1 MLKQLYIRNYALI
14 EELTID
20 LSNGLTILTGETG
33 AGKSIILG
41 ALGLVLGKRAD
52 TSSLKNSKE
61 KCIVEAKFTI
71 GRYNLKE
78 LFSDHDLDFEE
89 DTILRREILPS
100 GKSRAFVN
108 DTPVTLPVIN
118 ELKSFLIDIHSQ
130 NQTLQLSDT
139 NYQFYILDSLSKN
152 HENVKEY
159 RSELNQFKS
168 LTAEL
173 EEIERHQREVHQQY
187 DYNLH
192 LYNELDEAQLE
203 IGEQEELES
212 KLEKLNNVED
222 IKRSLS
228 EAIYLS
234 IDDEAGLQNALYT
247 LEQNVSKI
255 APFAKE
261 YEELSN
267 RISSLKIEF
276 DDIVNELENEN
287 ENVEYDPIQLER
299 LNNRLQLIF
308 QLQKKH
314 YVATIEELLEVYET
328 LSKKVQSVENSEA
341 IVTAKKLEIEVS
353 RKNLNRISAII
364 SKNRN
369 SVLSSFQSELENI
382 LYNLGMQ
389 HTQFQI
395 NLSGSDEFLSNGKDK
410 LEFLVSTNKGA
421 NFGDLKKVAS
431 GGELSRIMLSIKRIL
446 SQNTFLPTIIFDE
459 IDTGVSGEISNKIAA
474 IMQEMSSN
482 MQVLAITHLPQIA
495 AKGTHHFKVFKE
507 DNQSLTLTRIKELSS
522 DERIVEIAEMLS
534 GKNVSE
540 SAITHAKQLLN

>member
-1 MLKQLYIRNYALI
+1 LLKQLYIRNYALI

-52 TSSLKNSKE
+52 TSSLKNNKE

-78 LFSDHDLDFEE
+78 FFTNHDLDFEE
-89 DTILRREILPS
+89 DTILRREIFPS

-130 NQTLQLSDT
+130 NQTLQLSDA
-139 NYQFYILDSLSKN
+139 NYQFFILDSLSKN
-152 HENVKEY
+152 HSNVKEY
-159 RSELNQFKS
+159 RSELKNFRT
-168 LTAEL
+168 LTTEL
-173 EEIERHQREVHQQY
+173 EEIERQQREVRQQY

-192 LYNELDEAQLE
+192 LFNELEEAQLE

-222 IKRSLS
+222 IKRNLS
-228 EAIYLS
+228 EAIHLS
-234 IDDEAGLQNALYT
+234 INDEAGLQNTLYA
-247 LEQNVSKI
+247 LEQSLSKI

-261 YEELSN
+261 FEELAN

-276 DDIVNELENEN
+276 DDILNELENEN
-287 ENVEYDPIQLER
+287 ENVEYDPVELER
-299 LNNRLQLIF
+299 LNDRLQLIF

-314 YVATIEELLEVYET
+314 YVSTIEELLEVYES
-328 LSKKVQSVENSEA
+328 LSEKVESVENSEA
-341 IVTAKKLEIEVS
+341 IVNAKKSAIEAS
-353 RKNLNRISAII
+353 RKNLNRLSAII
-364 SKNRN
+364 SKNRT
-369 SVLSSFQSELENI
+369 SVLSGFQSEMENI
-382 LYNLGMQ
+382 LSNLGMQ
-389 HTQFQI
+389 HTKIQI
-395 NLSGSDEFLSNGKDK
+395 NLSGTNEFLSNGKDK

-421 NFGDLKKVAS
+421 SFGDLKKVAS

-446 SQNTFLPTIIFDE
+446 SQNTFLPTVIFDE

-474 IMQEMSSN
+474 IMQEMSTN
-482 MQVLAITHLPQIA
+482 MQVLVITHLPQIA
-495 AKGTHHFKVFKE
+495 AKGKHHFKVFKQE
-507 DNQSLTLTRIKELSS
+507 QSNETLTSIKELSS

-534 GKNVSE
+534 GKDVSE
-540 SAITHAKQLLN
+540 SAITHAKELLN

>member
-52 TSSLKNSKE
+52 TSSLKNNKE

-78 LFSDHDLDFEE
+78 FFTNHDLDFEE
-89 DTILRREILPS
+89 DTILRREIFPS

-130 NQTLQLSDT
+130 NQTLQLSDA
-139 NYQFYILDSLSKN
+139 NYQFFILDSLSKN
-152 HENVKEY
+152 HSNVKEY
-159 RSELNQFKS
+159 RSELKNFRT
-168 LTAEL
+168 LTTEL
-173 EEIERHQREVHQQY
+173 EEIERQQREVRQQY

-192 LYNELDEAQLE
+192 LFNELEEAQLE

-222 IKRSLS
+222 IKRNLS
-228 EAIYLS
+228 EAIHLS
-234 IDDEAGLQNALYT
+234 INDEAGLQNTLYA
-247 LEQNVSKI
+247 LEQSLSKI

-261 YEELSN
+261 FEELAN

-276 DDIVNELENEN
+276 DDILNELENEN
-287 ENVEYDPIQLER
+287 ENVEYDPVELER
-299 LNNRLQLIF
+299 LNDRLQLIF

-314 YVATIEELLEVYET
+314 YVSTIEELLEVYES
-328 LSKKVQSVENSEA
+328 LSEKVESVENSEA
-341 IVTAKKLEIEVS
+341 IVNAKKSAIEAS
-353 RKNLNRISAII
+353 RKNLNRLSAII
-364 SKNRN
+364 SKNRT
-369 SVLSSFQSELENI
+369 SVLSGFQSEMENI
-382 LYNLGMQ
+382 LSNLGMQ
-389 HTQFQI
+389 HTKIQI
-395 NLSGSDEFLSNGKDK
+395 NLSGTNEFLSNGKDK

-421 NFGDLKKVAS
+421 SFGDLKKVTS

-446 SQNTFLPTIIFDE
+446 SQNTFLPTVIFDE

-474 IMQEMSSN
+474 IMQEMSTN
-482 MQVLAITHLPQIA
+482 MQVLVITHLPQIA
-495 AKGTHHFKVFKE
+495 AKGKHHFKVFKQE
-507 DNQSLTLTRIKELSS
+507 QSNETLTGIKELSS

-534 GKNVSE
+534 GKDVSE
-540 SAITHAKQLLN
+540 SAITHAKELLN

>member
-52 TSSLKNSKE
+52 TSSLKNNKE

-78 LFSDHDLDFEE
+78 FFTNHDLDFEE
-89 DTILRREILPS
+89 DTILRREIFPS

-130 NQTLQLSDT
+130 NQTLQLSDA
-139 NYQFYILDSLSKN
+139 NYQFFILDSLSKN
-152 HENVKEY
+152 HSNVKEY
-159 RSELNQFKS
+159 RSELKNFRT
-168 LTAEL
+168 LTTEL
-173 EEIERHQREVHQQY
+173 EEIERQQREVRQQY

-192 LYNELDEAQLE
+192 LFNELEEAQLE

-222 IKRSLS
+222 IKRNLS
-228 EAIYLS
+228 EAIHLS
-234 IDDEAGLQNALYT
+234 INDEAGLQNTLYA
-247 LEQNVSKI
+247 LEQSLSKI

-261 YEELSN
+261 FEELAN

-287 ENVEYDPIQLER
+287 ENVEYDPIELER
-299 LNNRLQLIF
+299 LNDRLQLIF

-328 LSKKVQSVENSEA
+328 LSEKVQSVENSEA
-341 IVTAKKLEIEVS
+341 IVTAKKSEIEVS

-369 SVLSSFQSELENI
+369 GVLSSFQSELEDI

-474 IMQEMSSN
+474 IMQEMSLN

-507 DNQSLTLTRIKELSS
+507 DNQSVTITRIKELSS

>member
-1 MLKQLYIRNYALI
+1 MLKQLHIRNYALI

-20 LSNGLTILTGETG
+20 LSHGLTILTGETG

-52 TSSLKNSKE
+52 ISSLKNNNE

-71 GRYNLKE
+71 GRYNLE
-78 LFSDHDLDFEE
+78 EFFSNHDLDFEE
-89 DTILRREILPS
+89 DTIIRREILPS

-118 ELKSFLIDIHSQ
+118 ELKTFLIDIHSQ

-139 NYQFYILDSLSKN
+139 NYQFFILDSLAIN
-152 HENVKEY
+152 HTNVTAY
-159 RSELNQFKS
+159 QSELKRYRALN
-168 LTAEL
+168 AEL
-173 EEIERHQREVHQQY
+173 DEIERQQREAYQQY

-192 LYNELDEAQLE
+192 LFNELEDAQLE

-228 EAIYLS
+228 EAIHLS
-234 IDDEAGLQNALYT
+234 MDDEIGLQNALYT
-247 LEQNVSKI
+247 LEQSLSKI

-287 ENVEYDPIQLER
+287 ENVEYDPIELEQL
-299 LNNRLQLIF
+299 NDRLQLIF

-314 YVATIEELLEVYET
+314 YVSTIEELLEIHVS
-328 LSKKVQSVENSEA
+328 LSEKVESVDNSET
-341 IVTAKKLEIEVS
+341 IINAKKSEIDAS
-353 RKNLNRISAII
+353 RKDLNRLSAII
-364 SKNRN
+364 SKNRKA
-369 SVLSSFQSELENI
+369 VISSFQSQLESI
-382 LYNLGMQ
+382 LSNLGMQ

-395 NLSGSDEFLSNGKDK
+395 KLSSTNEFLSNGKDNLK
-410 LEFLVSTNKGA
+410 FLVSTNKGA
-421 NFGDLKKVAS
+421 SFGDLKKVAS
-431 GGELSRIMLSIKRIL
+431 GGELSRIMLSIKCIL

-474 IMQEMSSN
+474 IMKEMSAN

-495 AKGTHHFKVFKE
+495 AKGKHHFKVFKKE
-507 DNQSLTLTRIKELSS
+507 NQSVTLTSIKELSS

-540 SAITHAKQLLN
+540 SAITHAKELLN

>member
-52 TSSLKNSKE
+52 TSSLKNNRE

-71 GRYNLKE
+71 RRYNLE
-78 LFSDHDLDFEE
+78 EFFTNHDLDFEE

-130 NQTLQLSDT
+130 NQTLQLSDA
-139 NYQFYILDSLSKN
+139 NYQFFILDSLSKN
-152 HENVKEY
+152 HANVKEY
-159 RSELNQFKS
+159 RSELKNFRT
-168 LTAEL
+168 LTTEF
-173 EEIERHQREVHQQY
+173 EEIERQQREVHQQY

-192 LYNELDEAQLE
+192 LFNELEEAQLE

-222 IKRSLS
+222 IKRNLS
-228 EAIYLS
+228 EAIHLS
-234 IDDEAGLQNALYT
+234 INDEAGLQNTLYA
-247 LEQNVSKI
+247 LEQSLSKI

-261 YEELSN
+261 FEELAN

-287 ENVEYDPIQLER
+287 ENVEYDPIELER
-299 LNNRLQLIF
+299 LNDRLQLIF

-314 YVATIEELLEVYET
+314 YVSTIEELVEVYES
-328 LSKKVQSVENSEA
+328 LSEKVESVENSEA
-341 IVTAKKLEIEVS
+341 ILNAKKSEIETS
-353 RKNLNRISAII
+353 RKNLNRLSAII
-364 SKNRN
+364 SKNRKG
-369 SVLSSFQSELENI
+369 VLSGFQSKLENI
-382 LYNLGMQ
+382 LSNLGMQ

-395 NLSGSDEFLSNGKDK
+395 NLSGTNEFLSNGKDK

-421 NFGDLKKVAS
+421 SFGDLKKVAS

-495 AKGTHHFKVFKE
+495 AKGKHHFKVFKQE
-507 DNQSLTLTRIKELSS
+507 QSNETLTSIKELSS

-534 GKNVSE
+534 GKDVSE
-540 SAITHAKQLLN
+540 SAITHAKELLN